1 MTNEEILARVDH
13 TLLKPDATWEDIR
26 TLCDDAVYYKTA
38 SVCIPPCF
46 VKRAKDYLRGKMRIC
61 TVIGFPSG
69 NTTTAVKV
77 FEAKEAIENGADE
90 VDMVINIGAL
100 KAKNYD
106 YVKNEID
113 QLRKVSEGHI
123 LKVII
128 ETCLLSDDEKK
139 KMCEIVTQSGADYIK
154 TSTGFS
160 TGGATFE
167 DVKLLRPYV
176 GAGVKVKASGGIKSF
191 QDAETFIELG
201 ADRLG
206 TSRLVGISKQVR
218 GK

>member
-1 MTNEEILARVDH
+1 MEGIRMTNEEILARVDH

-100 KAKNYD
+100 KAKNF
-106 YVKNEID
+106 
-113 QLRKVSEGHI
+113 LMMRRKKCARLSHSQELII
-123 LKVII
+123 LKH
-128 ETCLLSDDEKK
+128 LLVSPRE
-139 KMCEIVTQSGADYIK
+139 E
-154 TSTGFS
+154 
-160 TGGATFE
+160 
-167 DVKLLRPYV
+167 LPLRM
-176 GAGVKVKASGGIKSF
+176 
-191 QDAETFIELG
+191 
-201 ADRLG
+201 
-206 TSRLVGISKQVR
+206 
-218 GK
+218 